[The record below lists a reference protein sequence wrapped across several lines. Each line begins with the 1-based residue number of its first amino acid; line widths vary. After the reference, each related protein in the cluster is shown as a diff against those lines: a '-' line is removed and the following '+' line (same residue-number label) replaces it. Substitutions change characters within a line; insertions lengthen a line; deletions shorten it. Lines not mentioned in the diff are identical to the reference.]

1 MVGTLKIALALSG
14 GAARGAFH
22 LGVIAA
28 MEKNDVEI
36 AAISGTSI
44 GAVVATGVGSGVSA
58 FDMVRIVQTKTFQK
72 AFGFN
77 YFKNGLLCI
86 DEKAAILKEISPI
99 SRLEQMKIP
108 IFITCVDLLS
118 GEIVR
123 FSEGESIPLAIAS
136 SALIPIFRPISY
148 ENYLLIDG
156 GFMDNLPISPLL
168 EFPYPIVSVDLHPL
182 HVKEKHTR
190 SSFIKRALFLSFI
203 ASSQS
208 QIAKSDLYITDPT
221 LSDFG
226 LFTFGEIMRCFEL
239 GYRKGSESIL
249 TFMEQK
255 SII

>member
-1 MVGTLKIALALSG
+1 MAGALKISLALSG

-28 MEKNDVEI
+28 MEKNEVEI
-36 AAISGTSI
+36 AAVSGTSI
-44 GAVVATGVGSGVSA
+44 GAVVAAGVGSGVSA
-58 FDMVRIVQTKTFQK
+58 FDMVRIFQSKAFQK

-77 YFKNGLLCI
+77 YFQKGLLRV
-86 DEKAAILKEISPI
+86 DEKAAILKDIAPI
-99 SRLEQMKIP
+99 ARLEQMKIP
-108 IFITCVDLLS
+108 TFFTCVDLLS

-123 FSEGESIPLAIAS
+123 FSEGESIKLAIAS
-136 SALIPIFRPISY
+136 ASLIPIFRPISY
-148 ENYLLIDG
+148 EHYLLIDG

-168 EFPYPIVSVDLHPL
+168 EFPYPIVSVNLHPL
-182 HVKEKHTR
+182 HVKAKQNL
-190 SSFIKRALFLSFI
+190 SSSIKRALFLSFI

-208 QIAKSDLYITDPT
+208 QIAKSDLYITDPS

-239 GYRKGSESIL
+239 GYRSGSESIL
-249 TFMEQK
+249 TFRSQK